1 MCRLEKS
8 LGSSA
13 SNPCN
18 NSLRALGFHFN
29 DTVGTHMSF
38 LSLRLQ
44 SFLTRRRGP
53 GNWALSP
60 LELSKDSGL
69 NSSQRGS
76 TGFGLCQ
83 RTSKVIVLSGLPHPQ
98 HPSKMER
105 EGKRPAG
112 AKVTPAAGGA
122 TVLAHLGL
130 GVSS

>member
-13 SNPCN
+13 PNPCN
-18 NSLRALGFHFN
+18 NSPRALGFHFN

-44 SFLTRRRGP
+44 SFLTRQAWSRELG
-53 GNWALSP
+53 ALRP
-60 LELSKDSGL
+60 ELSKDSGL

-83 RTSKVIVLSGLPHPQ
+83 RMSKVIVLSGLPPPQ
-98 HPSKMER
+98 PPSKMER